1 MYAIECQE
9 ILTWVVPMAW
19 NHETSKQRLS
29 DEWKRIES
37 AKFVVKKLTR
47 EMDLNNLGLTE
58 ARLVHGVRPNPSIP
72 NFSPIREDL
81 FPLRNDSTRSN
92 RYLHVVQ
99 DEQRRIIK

>member
-1 MYAIECQE
+1 MYAIKCQE
-9 ILTWVVPMAW
+9 ILTWEVPMAW

-58 ARLVHGVRPNPSIP
+58 ARAAPRPVEERSSLLEAVDCPTIVALAMVGNAEVLVR
-72 NFSPIREDL
+72 
-81 FPLRNDSTRSN
+81 
-92 RYLHVVQ
+92 
-99 DEQRRIIK
+99 QRL